1 MSILAV
7 ALLLGAGPTCDT
19 AVTQLELTE
28 CASRQFEK
36 ADRALNAQWKM
47 TLAEMRKR
55 DADPA
60 EQDSTGRP
68 GFADALLTSQRTWL
82 AYRDAQC
89 QLERLQAHGGSM
101 ASMLEIMCKASLT
114 DQRTA
119 ALLEAI
125 EEN

>member
-1 MSILAV
+1 MSLFAF
-7 ALLLGAGPTCDT
+7 ALLLGASPTCDN
-19 AVTQLELTE
+19 AVTQLDLTE

-36 ADRALNAQWKM
+36 ADRALNAQWKI

-55 DADPA
+55 DADPG
-60 EQDSTGRP
+60 EQDIMGRP
-68 GFADALLTSQRTWL
+68 GFADALLASQRTWL

-101 ASMLEIMCKASLT
+101 ASMLEIMCKANLT
-114 DQRTA
+114 GQRTA
-119 ALLEAI
+119 ALREAI